1 MDAVNAQTW
10 ASHGLRQRAQPLSII
25 ATVARSCMAVA
36 VALCASCATRPA
48 PDISGRWQALNR
60 FDAAPVEL
68 PLARPYVF
76 RASPVDR
83 SLRAMLLRWAADAN
97 RTLVYA
103 HPSDFSLYRPV
114 ADLRTA
120 NLAQAAAELT
130 TLYARQHVVVTVDA
144 DTIRVRQ
151 ADAAVVPVP
160 SANVRSADVP
170 PTTTPDA
177 GADHAIAAPVAVTQR

>member
-1 MDAVNAQTW
+1 MDAVNAQAR
-10 ASHGLRQRAQPLSII
+10 ASHGHRHRAQLASII
-25 ATVARSCMAVA
+25 ATVGRSCMAVG

-48 PDISGRWQALNR
+48 PDITGHWQALNR

-130 TLYARQHVVVTVDA
+130 TLYARQRVIVTVDA

-151 ADAAVVPVP
+151 GEAAVGPAP
-160 SANVRSADVP
+160 STAVP
-170 PTTTPDA
+170 PATTPDA
-177 GADHAIAAPVAVTQR
+177 GVDHAVAVPVVAAPR

>member
-25 ATVARSCMAVA
+25 AIATVARSCVAVA

-60 FDAAPVEL
+60 FDATPVEL

-114 ADLRTA
+114 GDLRTA

-130 TLYARQHVVVTVDA
+130 TLYARQHVVVSVDA
-144 DTIRVRQ
+144 NTIRVRQ
-151 ADAAVVPVP
+151 ADATPAPAP
-160 SANVRSADVP
+160 SPGVAPA
-170 PTTTPDA
+170 TTPGA
-177 GADHAIAAPVAVTQR
+177 GADEAVAVPVAATQR

>member
-1 MDAVNAQTW
+1 MDAVNAQAR
-10 ASHGLRQRAQPLSII
+10 ASHGHRHRAQFPSIT
-25 ATVARSCMAVA
+25 AAVARSCMVVA

-48 PDISGRWQALNR
+48 PDITGHWQALNR

-83 SLRAMLLRWAADAN
+83 SLRAMLQRWAADAN

-114 ADLRTA
+114 ANLRTG

-144 DTIRVRQ
+144 NTIRVRQ
-151 ADAAVVPVP
+151 ADPAVGPAPSPGVP
-160 SANVRSADVP
+160 SA
-170 PTTTPDA
+170 TTSD
-177 GADHAIAAPVAVTQR
+177 GRADHAVAGTQR